1 LETFVENFH
10 PPVLV
15 KLNKGNLTMNF
26 GQEFRKFA
34 VHGMGINGL
43 TVDGYMNHTIND
55 VHRVEN
61 MTRSVIE
68 ERPMNFREV
77 DVFSR
82 LMADRIIFMGMG
94 VDDNIA
100 NIIVAQLLFLESADP
115 KKDILMYINSPG
127 GSVYAGLGI
136 YDTMQYVRP
145 DVATVCTSLAAS
157 MGAVL
162 LAGGAAGKRS
172 ALPHARVMIHQPS
185 GGAQGQSVD
194 IEITAR
200 EIVKLRNEL
209 YEILASHTGK
219 TPEQIEKDSD
229 RDNWFRADEAKEY
242 GLIDEVLRR
251 ERTIG

>member
-1 LETFVENFH
+1 MN
-10 PPVLV
+10 
-15 KLNKGNLTMNF
+15 NGN
-26 GQEFRKFA
+26 EFRKYA
-34 VHGMGINGL
+34 VHHLGMSGL
-43 TVDGYMNHTIND
+43 TVDGYMNHT
-55 VHRVEN
+55 VEN

-82 LMADRIIFMGMG
+82 LMADRIIFMGTG

-100 NIIVAQLLFLESADP
+100 NIVVAQLLFLESADP

-185 GGAQGQSVD
+185 GGAQGTSVD
-194 IEITAR
+194 IEITTR
-200 EIVKLRNEL
+200 EIVKLRHEL
-209 YEILASHTGK
+209 YDILASHTGQ
-219 TPEQIEKDSD
+219 TAEQIGIDSD
-229 RDNWFRADEAKEY
+229 RDKWLRAFEAKEY
-242 GLIDEVLRR
+242 GLIDEVLTRDK
-251 ERTIG
+251 

>member
-1 LETFVENFH
+1 MNY
-10 PPVLV
+10 
-15 KLNKGNLTMNF
+15 GN
-26 GQEFRKFA
+26 EFRKYA
-34 VHGMGINGL
+34 VHHLGMNGL
-43 TVDGYMNHTIND
+43 TVDGYMNHS
-55 VHRVEN
+55 VEN

-82 LMADRIIFMGMG
+82 LMADRIIFMGTG

-185 GGAQGQSVD
+185 GGAQGTSVD
-194 IEITAR
+194 IEITTR
-200 EIVKLRNEL
+200 EIVKLRHEL
-209 YEILASHTGK
+209 YEILANHTGQ
-219 TPEQIEKDSD
+219 TAEQIALDSD
-229 RDNWFRADEAKEY
+229 RDKWLKALEAKEY
-242 GLIDEVLRR
+242 GLIDEVLTRDK
-251 ERTIG
+251 